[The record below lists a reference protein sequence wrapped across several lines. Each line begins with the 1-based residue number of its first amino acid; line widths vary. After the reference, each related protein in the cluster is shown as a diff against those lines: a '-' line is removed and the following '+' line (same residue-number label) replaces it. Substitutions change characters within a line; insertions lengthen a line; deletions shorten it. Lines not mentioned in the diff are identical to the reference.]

1 MKKVSTNDLRK
12 ALTDAESIE
21 TFLSENEEEFSSIEV
36 SDMLADLFSKTK
48 ISKSTLAKEAGIS
61 EVYLHQIF
69 SRKRTPSRNR
79 LLSICLALNV
89 TLNDAQE
96 LLKKSGYASLYPRN
110 KRDSI
115 IMYALLHGIK
125 PDKVND
131 MLFKIG
137 EETLF

>member
-48 ISKSTLAKEAGIS
+48 ISKSTLAKEAGSS

-96 LLKKSGYASLYPRN
+96 LLQKSGYASLYPRN

-131 MLFKIG
+131 MLYKIG
-137 EETLF
+137 EDTLF

>member
-48 ISKSTLAKEAGIS
+48 ISKSTLAKDAGIS

-96 LLKKSGYASLYPRN
+96 LLQKSGYASLYPRS

-137 EETLF
+137 EDTLF

>member
-96 LLKKSGYASLYPRN
+96 LLQKSGYASLYPRN

-137 EETLF
+137 EDTLF